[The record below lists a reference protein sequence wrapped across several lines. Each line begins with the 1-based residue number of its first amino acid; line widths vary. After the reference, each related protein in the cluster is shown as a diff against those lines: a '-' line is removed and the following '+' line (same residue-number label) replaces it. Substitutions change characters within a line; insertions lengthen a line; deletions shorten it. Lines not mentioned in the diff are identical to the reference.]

1 MPVSCLSAIM
11 IIVID
16 GPSGAGKSSTAKAV
30 AARAGLNLLDTG
42 AFYRMATLLYLR
54 GGSDMNVLLKCLN
67 EVHIELV
74 PNKTGLIYMVDG
86 EDVTEAIRTPNISE
100 HVSLVATNGSVRDL
114 INARL
119 RPLASTG
126 NFIAE
131 GRDLGTVVFP
141 NADLKFWMTANLDE
155 RTQRRVAELRL
166 AGHQVDEESIRE
178 NLAERD
184 RIDSSRHIAP
194 LERAKDAIDIDTT
207 QLDFDQQVAFIL
219 EHYHKLQLKH

>member
-1 MPVSCLSAIM
+1 M

-42 AFYRMATLLYLR
+42 AFYRIATLLFLR
-54 GGSDMNVLLKCLN
+54 CDSDMNVLLKRLN
-67 EVHIELV
+67 EVQIELV
-74 PNKTGLIYMVDG
+74 PNKAGLSYLVDG
-86 EDVTEAIRTPNISE
+86 EDVTEIIRTPNISD

-114 INARL
+114 VNARL
-119 RPLASTG
+119 RPLASKG

-141 NADLKFWMTANLDE
+141 QADLKFWMTADLDK
-155 RTQRRVAELRL
+155 RTQRRVAELKL
-166 AGHQVDEESIRE
+166 AGHQVDEQSIRE

-194 LERAKDAIDIDTT
+194 LERAQDAIDIDTT
-207 QLDFDQQVAFIL
+207 ALDFDQQVAFIL
-219 EHYHKLQLKH
+219 GHYQQLLHKQ